1 MDQCAVCQP
10 ATIQIEPELT
20 LLAIEAV
27 RTVCLPVNTEFLQTV
42 VGFLLQC
49 CVMLFRRCVLSD
61 DEARLR
67 RQHDVIQRPGLDL
80 IRPARRD
87 GVEDLAAR
95 AVCVLHGVDQG
106 IGGVFQLEDSALE
119 RFPVLI
125 ELLQRQGDS
134 PTRVGEYDLI
144 EHVLDQHARGVRSC
158 ADHTVD
164 RVCHAV
170 AAVVSFFEAVLHAD
184 RKVLELDVFARL
196 EREGLA
202 AGEQQFLVCVDP
214 NAVRVKA
221 VVGEGTGRAEGRLE
235 RKVLGR
241 VAFADHFLA
250 DRQISRRLLERNARD
265 GRQREVH
272 VACGT
277 GCAAFRVEDRQRMRF
292 GLCAF
297 FPIDFVDI
305 IPQIDVLADR
315 RMDTADVADK
325 LLIEEDP
332 HIVVTEECV
341 FQRPHIVRRQRE
353 FNGVLHPE
361 VGVVRPAVVAR
372 RKDAR
377 FFCFGFKGKF
387 ILI

>member
-1 MDQCAVCQP
+1 MSDNEVRIRCQ
-10 ATIQIEPELT
+10 
-20 LLAIEAV
+20 
-27 RTVCLPVNTEFLQTV
+27 R
-42 VGFLLQC
+42 
-49 CVMLFRRCVLSD
+49 
-61 DEARLR
+61 
-67 RQHDVIQRPGLDL
+67 DVIQRPGLDL
-80 IRPARRD
+80 IRPARRNSV
-87 GVEDLAAR
+87 GSAA
-95 AVCVLHGVDQG
+95 AVRLLDRPYNFTGCVSE
-106 IGGVFQLEDSALE
+106 LEYSILE
-119 RFPVLI
+119 RLPVLI

-134 PTRVGEYDLI
+134 PTRVGEYDFI
-144 EHVLDQHARGVRSC
+144 EHVLDQHARGVRPR
-158 ADHTVD
+158 ADHAVD

-170 AAVVSFFEAVLHAD
+170 AIMLDLFEAVLHTD

-221 VVGEGTGRAEGRLE
+221 VVGEGTARVEGRPE
-235 RKVLGR
+235 RKVFGR

-250 DRQISRRLLERNARD
+250 DRQISRRLLERDARD
-265 GRQREVH
+265 RRQREVH

-305 IPQIDVLADR
+305 IPQIDVLANRGVDA
-315 RMDTADVADK
+315 ADVADELVVQK
-325 LLIEEDP
+325 DP
-332 HIVVTEECV
+332 HIVVAEERIV
-341 FQRPHIVRRQRE
+341 QRPHIVRRQRE

-372 RKDAR
+372 RKDAHV
-377 FFCFGFKGKF
+377 FCFGCKGKA
-387 ILI
+387 IRI